1 MYYTKPLI
9 TAEEM
14 RCLLAIKPSLS
25 GADDHRLWHSLPH
38 WGAALWLVKGIFLYA
53 LLMSP
58 AAAAW
63 ITSSSYLWL
72 RGGLEIAFL
81 AVFWM
86 AALHPRG
93 RTVACA
99 SMLVAST
106 TLLMDALTWVALSA

>member
-1 MYYTKPLI
+1 MSRTNPLI
-9 TAEEM
+9 TTEEM
-14 RCLLAIKPSLS
+14 RCLLAINPNLS
-25 GADDHRLWHSLPH
+25 GADEQRLWHSLPH
-38 WGAALWLVKGIFLYA
+38 LGAALWLVKGIFLYT
-53 LLMSP
+53 LLMNP
-58 AAAAW
+58 AAASW

-72 RGGLEIAFL
+72 RCGLEFVFL

-106 TLLMDALTWVALSA
+106 TLLMDGLTWVAMGA

>member
-1 MYYTKPLI
+1 MSHTNPLI

-14 RCLLAIKPSLS
+14 RCLLATQPKLS
-25 GADDHRLWHSLPH
+25 GAAEQRLWHSLPH
-38 WGAALWLVKGIFLYA
+38 WGAALWLVKGVFLYA

-58 AAAAW
+58 AAASW
-63 ITSSSYLWL
+63 ITSNSYLWL
-72 RGGLEIAFL
+72 RGALEFVFL

-106 TLLMDALTWVALSA
+106 TLIMDALTWVAMGA